1 MEGRVHSVET
11 FGTVDGPGIR
21 YVIFMQGCDFRCKYC
36 HNPDTWNC
44 QGGTKHSVGELVE
57 DICKYK
63 RYIQGVTVSGGEPLL
78 QIDFVTELFKRVKEE
93 GLETCVDTSGSIF
106 NKNNKEVVYKIDK
119 LLEVCD
125 LVMLDIK
132 HIDNQ
137 KHVELTGKPNEN
149 VLDFAQYLAYKNKN
163 VWLRYVLVPTI
174 NEDEET
180 LLAWKSFAGS
190 LKNIDKVEILPY
202 HRLALEKYKKLGIEY
217 PIKDILE
224 PTKEQ
229 IEKAKKILEIKE
241 GN

>member
-36 HNPDTWNC
+36 HNPDTWNF
-44 QGGTKHSVGELVE
+44 QGGTKYSVDWLVE

-63 RYIQGVTVSGGEPLL
+63 RYIQGITVSGGEPLL
-78 QIDFVTELFKRVKEE
+78 QIDFVTELFEKVKSE
-93 GLETCVDTSGSIF
+93 GLETCLDTSGSIF

-125 LVMLDIK
+125 LVLLDIK

-137 KHVELTGKPNEN
+137 KHVDLTGKPNEN
-149 VLDFAQYLAYKNKN
+149 VLDFAKYLANKNKK

-180 LLAWKSFAGS
+180 LLSWKKFSDLLG
-190 LKNIDKVEILPY
+190 NVDKIEILPY
-202 HRLALEKYKKLGIEY
+202 HTLALEKYKKLGIEY
-217 PIKDILE
+217 RLNGVLE

-241 GN
+241 GK

>member
-36 HNPDTWNC
+36 HNPDTWNF
-44 QGGTKHSVGELVE
+44 QGGTKHSVDSLIE

-106 NKNNKEVVYKIDK
+106 NQNNKEVISKIDK

-125 LVMLDIK
+125 LVLLDIK

-137 KHVELTGKPNEN
+137 KHVDLTGKPNEN
-149 VLDFAQYLAYKNKN
+149 VLDFAKYLSDKNKK

-180 LLAWKSFAGS
+180 LLLWKSFANS
-190 LKNIDKVEILPY
+190 LKNVEKVEILPY
-202 HRLALEKYKKLGIEY
+202 HTLALEKYKKLGIEY
-217 PIKDILE
+217 RLNGVLE